1 MRQLAKRKTLLIT
14 VIALAG
20 LLAMPMVSSANEAGG
35 VDQVKLDVN
44 PAWTERSDATGEVSV
59 FKNTGG
65 TFNSFDFSVK
75 QLRCRGSAFS
85 AAQLAN
91 EADRYYELVV
101 NGTTLMKFNTSCV
114 YSTND
119 DGIGGAFTSKLAI
132 GKDALPFEVGVDSL
146 SIEIWLQPDNV
157 LVLSGTSD

>member
-1 MRQLAKRKTLLIT
+1 MRQIAKRKTLLIS

-20 LLAMPMVSSANEAGG
+20 LLAMPMASSANEAGG
-35 VDQVKLDVN
+35 VNQVKLDVN

-59 FKNTGG
+59 FKNDGG

-85 AAQLAN
+85 EEQLAT
-91 EADRYYELVV
+91 EAARFYELVV

-132 GKDALPFEVGVDSL
+132 GKDALPFEVGVDPL
-146 SIEIWLQPDNV
+146 DIKILLQPDNV
-157 LVLSGTSD
+157 VVLHGSSD